1 MRSAPLCL
9 FFMPAKP
16 HSFHTSHTASC
27 VFRLAALYD
36 QRACAVVVTPDARQ
50 PQHLPPPE
58 ARLEGL
64 DGLQETREGHPSP
77 LAGLGDSGRHELEPQ
92 ALCLSS
98 RELGCNAVPSAKQ
111 MQKQANG
118 ASALLL
124 QERKSRP
131 RRSRDR
137 RQRIPNNLLG
147 NRVPANIR
155 RPDNVSPLE
164 RRRCRRWNFVFSGT
178 FLGQQTSF

>member
-1 MRSAPLCL
+1 MS
-9 FFMPAKP
+9 AKP
-16 HSFHTSHTASC
+16 HSFHPSHTASC

-36 QRACAVVVTPDARQ
+36 QRTCAVVVTPDARQ

-98 RELGCNAVPSAKQ
+98 RELGCNVVPSAKQ
-111 MQKQANG
+111 IKNKRTGQAHYCCRK
-118 ASALLL
+118 
-124 QERKSRP
+124 ERVA
-131 RRSRDR
+131 RDAHE
-137 RQRIPNNLLG
+137 IG
-147 NRVPANIR
+147 
-155 RPDNVSPLE
+155 DNVSRTICLGIV
-164 RRRCRRWNFVFSGT
+164 CR
-178 FLGQQTSF
+178 QTSGVLTMSAPLRGDVIGDGILYFLVLF